1 MSQVTISPHSL
12 QNYVTRDYPSKQE
25 LEVIAERAH
34 SAQTLWA
41 EVSLDD
47 RIKVAERFVD
57 EFQKLSDEV
66 ATTLTAQMGRPI
78 KQSPGEVRGTIER
91 AKYMISI
98 ARSSLADVELKDTDK
113 PGFRRYIKRVPLGVV
128 LVIAPWNYPYLTSIN
143 SVLPALLAGNSVIL
157 KPSPQTPTWQVT
169 AELLQK
175 AFEAAGLPENL
186 LQVVHLSPELA
197 EATIKNPLIKFVS
210 FTGSVATGHLVAKEA
225 ALSSGFKG
233 VALELGGKDAAYVR
247 EDADLDYTAAELVDG
262 AFFNSGQS
270 CCAIE
275 RIYVHQSKYDE
286 FVAKFVEI
294 AKRYKLGDPTQP
306 DINLGPVVTVGSA
319 DKIRKQVQDAVKA
332 GAKPLL
338 PDDLFPAAKEGTA
351 FVAPQV
357 LVNVDHNMDVM
368 TEETFGPIVGI
379 MKVSDDK
386 EALHLMNDSKYGL
399 TASVWTNAEGDP
411 KSEEAFTKLCDGLDV
426 GTVFLNRCDY
436 LDPALAWTGSKDSGR
451 GVSLSKFG
459 ESKVALHMACSLDTY
474 SPEINRFRPAYPAQ
488 VRAYED
494 QDFVSGWKERLS
506 P

>member
-1 MSQVTISPHSL
+1 MAQVTLSPHTQES
-12 QNYVTRDYPSKQE
+12 YVTRDYPSVQE

-41 EVSLDD
+41 EVPLDD
-47 RIKVAERFVD
+47 RIKIAEKFVE

-78 KQSPGEVRGTIER
+78 KQSPGEVRGTVER

-113 PGFRRYIKRVPLGVV
+113 PGFRRFIKRVPLGVV

-143 SVLPALLAGNSVIL
+143 SVLPAILSGNSVIL
-157 KPSPQTPTWQVT
+157 KPSPQTPVT
-169 AELLQK
+169 GELLQK
-175 AFEAAGLPENL
+175 AFIAAGLPENL

-197 EATIKNPLIKFVS
+197 EALIKNPLVKFVS

-225 ALSSGFKG
+225 TLADGFKG

-275 RIYVHQSKYDE
+275 RIYVHQSKYDD
-286 FVAKFVEI
+286 FVDKFVDI
-294 AKRYKLGDPTQP
+294 AKTYKLGDPTKE
-306 DINLGPVVTVGSA
+306 DVNLGPVITVGSA

-338 PDDLFPAAKEGTA
+338 SEQLFPAAKE
-351 FVAPQV
+351 
-357 LVNVDHNMDVM
+357 
-368 TEETFGPIVGI
+368 
-379 MKVSDDK
+379 
-386 EALHLMNDSKYGL
+386 
-399 TASVWTNAEGDP
+399 
-411 KSEEAFTKLCDGLDV
+411 
-426 GTVFLNRCDY
+426 
-436 LDPALAWTGSKDSGR
+436 
-451 GVSLSKFG
+451 
-459 ESKVALHMACSLDTY
+459 
-474 SPEINRFRPAYPAQ
+474 
-488 VRAYED
+488 
-494 QDFVSGWKERLS
+494 
-506 P
+506 

>member
-1 MSQVTISPHSL
+1 MAQVTISPHTLES
-12 QNYVTRDYPSKQE
+12 YITRNYPSVEE

-34 SAQTLWA
+34 TTQTLWA
-41 EVSLDD
+41 EVPLDD
-47 RIKVAERFVD
+47 RIAIAEKFVE
-57 EFQKLSDEV
+57 EFQKLGDEV
-66 ATTLTAQMGRPI
+66 ASTLTAQMGRPI
-78 KQSPGEVRGTIER
+78 KQSPGEVRGTVER

-98 ARSSLADVELKDTDK
+98 AKSSLADVELKDTDK
-113 PGFRRYIKRVPLGVV
+113 PGFRRFIKRVPLGVV

-143 SVLPALLAGNSVIL
+143 SVLPAILAGNSVVL
-157 KPSPQTPTWQVT
+157 KPSPQTPLTG
-169 AELLQK
+169 ELLRK
-175 AFEAAGLPENL
+175 AFIAAGLPEDL

-197 EATIKNPLIKFVS
+197 EALIKNPLIKFVS

-225 ALSSGFKG
+225 TLSGAFKG

-247 EDADLDYTAAELVDG
+247 EDADLDYTTAELVDG

-275 RIYVHQSKYDE
+275 RIYVHQSKYDD
-286 FVAKFVEI
+286 FVNKFVEI
-294 AKRYKLGDPTQP
+294 AKTYKLGDPTKEEV
-306 DINLGPVVTVGSA
+306 NLGPVVTVGSA
-319 DKIRKQVQDAVKA
+319 DKIRKQVQDAVMA
-332 GAKPLL
+332 GAKTLL
-338 PDDLFPAAKEGTA
+338 PDQLFPAAKEGTA

-357 LVNVDHNMDVM
+357 LVDVDHNMDVM

-399 TASVWTNAEGDP
+399 TASIWTDAAGDP
-411 KSEEAFTKLCDGLDV
+411 KSEDAFLKLCDGLDV

-459 ESKVALHMACSLDTY
+459 YDQLTRPKSVHMKIKTS
-474 SPEINRFRPAYPAQ
+474 
-488 VRAYED
+488 
-494 QDFVSGWKERLS
+494 
-506 P
+506 